1 MIIRKLALAA
11 AVCTVLAANQSAHAT
26 EYEVT
31 VTNLTHGLHFTPLLL
46 SAHPED
52 TRFFYTGEPSSPELQ
67 ALAEGGDTTALAAL
81 LESVSATVNIDDTLL
96 APGES
101 RTFLISNS
109 DNPANT
115 QLSIAGMLLPT
126 NDGFVGLNS
135 LTLPTGEAH
144 DTDATPDTNPDDGTE
159 PTDVIEPPGVIEP
172 TDDGESAEPPEDDM
186 QDPEGTDDGIANDP
200 ENNPELVDDSN
211 PDGDSETDTETDETQ
226 SDDAS
231 ADDAPLAPPDPFAV
245 VEESD
250 PEDTEEPAETDD
262 DESDSEQLVDTGEGN
277 DSDQVAGA
285 DTETDS
291 DSDADADADE
301 EMFPVDGMHMVGESI
316 TIDLLGYDAGTEG
329 NDEMVGSGVP
339 GEPGFPAPQPVIDS
353 GVGSGATGIEI
364 SAEGFVH
371 VHRNVLGDS
380 DPSGGRSDINSA
392 VHRWLNPVARV
403 TVTIVGDTAE

>member
-1 MIIRKLALAA
+1 MIIKKLALAA

-81 LESVSATVNIDDTLL
+81 LESVSATVNVDDALL

-135 LTLPTGEAH
+135 LTLPVGEEH
-144 DTDATPDTNPDDGTE
+144 DTDATTDTDPGNDIE
-159 PTDVIEPPGVIEP
+159 PTDEIEPPGVVEP
-172 TDDGESAEPPEDDM
+172 TDDGEGAEPPEDDM
-186 QDPEGTDDGIANDP
+186 QEPEGTDDGMAMDP
-200 ENNPELVDDSN
+200 ENDPELVDDAN
-211 PDGDSETDTETDETQ
+211 PDGDSDTDTEADDTVT
-226 SDDAS
+226 DDAN
-231 ADDAPLAPPDPFAV
+231 ADDAPLAPPDPFGV
-245 VEESD
+245 VEETD
-250 PEDTEEPAETDD
+250 PEDAAEPADTDD
-262 DESDSEQLVDTGEGN
+262 DESDSEQLVDTDEGN
-277 DSDQVAGA
+277 DSDQVVDA
-285 DTETDS
+285 DTETDPGS
-291 DSDADADADE
+291 TTDE
-301 EMFPVDGMHMVGESI
+301 EMFPVGGMHMVGESV

-339 GEPGFPAPQPVIDS
+339 GEPGFPAPQPVVDS

-380 DPSGGRSDINSA
+380 DPAGGSSDINSA

>member
-1 MIIRKLALAA
+1 MIIKKLALGA

-31 VTNLTHGLHFTPLLL
+31 VTNLTNGLHFTPLLL

-81 LESVSATVNIDDTLL
+81 LESVSATVNVDDALL

-135 LTLPTGEAH
+135 LTLPVGEAH
-144 DTDATPDTNPDDGTE
+144 DTDAITDTDPGNDIE
-159 PTDVIEPPGVIEP
+159 PTDEIEPPGGVEP
-172 TDDGESAEPPEDDM
+172 TDDGEGAEPPGDDM
-186 QDPEGTDDGIANDP
+186 QEPEGTDDGMAMDP
-200 ENNPELVDDSN
+200 ENDPELVDDAN
-211 PDGDSETDTETDETQ
+211 PDGDTEADDTETD
-226 SDDAS
+226 DAN
-231 ADDAPLAPPDPFAV
+231 ADDAPLTPPDPFAV

-250 PEDTEEPAETDD
+250 PEGAEEPADTDG
-262 DESDSEQLVDTGEGN
+262 DESDSEQLVDADEGN
-277 DSDQVAGA
+277 DSDQVVDT
-285 DTETDS
+285 DTETDP
-291 DSDADADADE
+291 DSDTDE
-301 EMFPVDGMHMVGESI
+301 EMFPLDGMHMVGESV

-339 GEPGFPAPQPVIDS
+339 GEPGFPAPQPVVDS
-353 GVGSGATGIEI
+353 GVGSGATGIDI

-371 VHRNVLGDS
+371 VHRNVLGDT
-380 DPSGGRSDINSA
+380 DPAGGSSDINSA

-403 TVTIVGDTAE
+403 TVTIVSDTAE

>member
-1 MIIRKLALAA
+1 MIIKKLALAA

-67 ALAEGGDTTALAAL
+67 ALAEGGDTTSLAAL
-81 LESVSATVNIDDTLL
+81 LESVSASVNIDDALL

-101 RTFLISNS
+101 RTFLISNT

-135 LTLPTGEAH
+135 LTLPVGEAH
-144 DTDATPDTNPDDGTE
+144 DTDATTDTNPDDGTE
-159 PTDVIEPPGVIEP
+159 PTDELEPPGVIAP
-172 TDDGESAEPPEDDM
+172 TDDGEGAEPPEDDM
-186 QDPEGTDDGIANDP
+186 QEPEGTDDGMANDP

-211 PDGDSETDTETDETQ
+211 PDGDSETSTETDDTETDDTN
-226 SDDAS
+226 SDS
-231 ADDAPLAPPDPFAV
+231 APLAPPDPFAV

-250 PEDTEEPAETDD
+250 PEDAEEPDETDD
-262 DESDSEQLVDTGEGN
+262 DESDSEQLVDTDEGN
-277 DSDQVAGA
+277 DSDQVVDA
-285 DTETDS
+285 DTETDP
-291 DSDADADADE
+291 DSDTDADE
-301 EMFPVDGMHMVGESI
+301 EMFPVDGMHMVGESV

-339 GEPGFPAPQPVIDS
+339 GEPGFPAPQPVVDS
-353 GVGSGATGIEI
+353 GVGSGATGIDI

-380 DPSGGRSDINSA
+380 DPAGGSSDINSA